1 MNFTFTE
8 EQTLLAESLQR
19 FVQDHYDL
27 DQRETVVKKEP
38 GYTEEHWQT
47 FAELGWLA
55 LPFSEDDGGIGG
67 NELDTM
73 LVMEEFGK
81 GLVVEPWLPSVVLAG
96 AALRM
101 AATPSQRQ
109 KYIGGLI
116 DGSLKGAVG
125 WLEDSSRFDV
135 TRISTRAEPDGEGF
149 VINGAKSLVLG
160 AAAADFIIIQART
173 GTDGI
178 SLFIVDKDAAGLKVS
193 GYPTVDGLRAAEVT
207 LKDVAVGGEQ
217 LLGEQNQGM
226 DVLNEVTRQGLLAV
240 CAEAVGIME
249 NLYKDTVEYTRTR
262 EQFDHPLSEF
272 QVLRHRMADMFV
284 EYELCKS
291 LLYRATM
298 EKAEGAGTA
307 DQSLHALK
315 VLVGKSGRFIA
326 QNAVQLH
333 GGMGLTEE
341 LRIGHYF
348 KRMTVIESQFGG
360 TDAHLSRYVKAM
372 RQAL

>member
-1 MNFTFTE
+1 M
-8 EQTLLAESLQR
+8 
-19 FVQDHYDL
+19 
-27 DQRETVVKKEP
+27 
-38 GYTEEHWQT
+38 
-47 FAELGWLA
+47 
-55 LPFSEDDGGIGG
+55 
-67 NELDTM
+67 
-73 LVMEEFGK
+73 
-81 GLVVEPWLPSVVLAG
+81 VEPWLPSVVLAG

>member
-1 MNFTFTE
+1 MTCDSRVV
-8 EQTLLAESLQR
+8 LLAAGVPPGLLQQLPR
-19 FVQDHYDL
+19 PTHL
-27 DQRETVVKKEP
+27 AQRRHHPRGKRGRRACTAS
-38 GYTEEHWQT
+38 GRHSRA
-47 FAELGWLA
+47 AELIVDRL
-55 LPFSEDDGGIGG
+55 DG
-67 NELDTM
+67 
-73 LVMEEFGK
+73 
-81 GLVVEPWLPSVVLAG
+81 
-96 AALRM
+96 
-101 AATPSQRQ
+101 
-109 KYIGGLI
+109 
-116 DGSLKGAVG
+116 
-125 WLEDSSRFDV
+125 
-135 TRISTRAEPDGEGF
+135 
-149 VINGAKSLVLG
+149 LG